1 MATPKRWA
9 VREAANVT
17 FYRLADDTAAV
28 PKYSKGDPVVTLNT
42 LKMTDVETSGETVYA
57 RGGRGNAKLVGFSSN
72 REARVTLQD
81 AIFDNAAMAM
91 LTGNDIVTAATTVS
105 LYEDLVVDAADKITI
120 TSELDLAT
128 TPNIRVYPLSGNVM
142 GEALTVSTDYTVAG
156 KIITILDAGVAEGD
170 RYRVYFDAVTG
181 ADAQTIKVTADKF
194 GGTFKVVA
202 DVLVRDEDTKQD
214 FYGQFIAY
222 NAKIED
228 NFTFSFSPDGDPSV
242 LDIPLEILKS
252 PESTNMWE
260 FVIYG

>member
-17 FYRLADDTAAV
+17 FYDLTTGE
-28 PKYSKGDPVVTLNT
+28 PLVTLNT

-57 RGGRGNAKLVGFSSN
+57 RGGRGNAKLIGFSSN

-81 AIFDNAAMAM
+81 AIFDNAAMAL
-91 LTGNDIVTAATTVS
+91 LTGNTVTTEAKTIN
-105 LYEDLVVDAADKITI
+105 LYEDLIVDSADKITI
-120 TSELDLAT
+120 TTDLALAT
-128 TPNIRVYPLSGNVM
+128 TPNIRVYPLTGNSI
-142 GEALTVSTDYTVAG
+142 GEALTVTTDYTVAG
-156 KIITILDAGVAEGD
+156 KVITILEAGVEAGD
-170 RYRVYFDAVTG
+170 TYRVYFDAVTA
-181 ADAQTIKVTADKF
+181 ADAQTIKVTSDKF
-194 GGTFKVVA
+194 GGMYKVVA
-202 DVLVRDEDTKQD
+202 DVMVRDEETKAD
-214 FYGQFIAY
+214 YFAQFIAY

-252 PESTNMWE
+252 PNSTNMWE